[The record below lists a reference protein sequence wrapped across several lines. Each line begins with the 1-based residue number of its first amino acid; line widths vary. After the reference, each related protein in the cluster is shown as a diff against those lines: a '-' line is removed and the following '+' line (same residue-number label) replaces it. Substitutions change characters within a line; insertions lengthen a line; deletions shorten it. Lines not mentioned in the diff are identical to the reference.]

1 MDVFV
6 EKAGFAQTRN
16 YVRRVFKNLVRYR
29 MIAGQ
34 PPPELPDKAEV
45 IKKRDPEPAR

>member
-16 YVRRVFKNLVRYR
+16 YVRRVYRNMVRYR
-29 MIAGQ
+29 FLAGKQ
-34 PPPELPDKAEV
+34 PPELAP
-45 IKKRDPEPAR
+45 